1 MVTRL
6 TYFIVL
12 FTSILIIW
20 LLPLWYPISATMF
33 GEFPTFHLIWKLIPI
48 ELTILWGIYAAL
60 SVLNAV
66 RNVKDYPESQLELL
80 DDIKQAKERLTEAG
94 FDWN

>member
-1 MVTRL
+1 MTRL

-12 FTSILIIW
+12 FLSISFIW
-20 LLPLWYPISATMF
+20 LAPLYYPISATMF
-33 GEFPTFHLIWKLIPI
+33 EEFPKLHLFWRLIPI
-48 ELTILWGIYAAL
+48 ELLFIFGFYSVF

-66 RNVKDYPESQLELL
+66 RKVEDFPKSKQQLL
-80 DDIKQAKERLTEAG
+80 DDIKDAKEQLSKAG

>member
-12 FTSILIIW
+12 FASILIIW
-20 LLPLWYPISATMF
+20 LLPLWYPISAVMF
-33 GEFPTFHLIWKLIPI
+33 GEFPTFHLFWKLIPI
-48 ELTILWGIYAAL
+48 ELAVLWGIYAAL

-66 RNVKDYPESQLELL
+66 RNVKDYPESQQELL
-80 DDIKQAKERLTEAG
+80 DDIKKAKERLSEAG

>member
-1 MVTRL
+1 MTRL

-12 FTSILIIW
+12 FSSILLIW
-20 LLPLWYPISATMF
+20 LTPLYYPLSATMF
-33 GEFPTFHLIWKLIPI
+33 AEFPTFHILWKLMPI
-48 ELTILWGIYAAL
+48 ELLFLWGIYAAL

-66 RNVKDYPESQLELL
+66 GNVKDYPESKVELL
-80 DDIKQAKERLTEAG
+80 DDIKKAKERLSKAG